1 MNNKFPRFLAILLL
15 VVSVSACQT
24 NGWGG
29 NQTMGTLLGAG
40 LGGFTGSHIGKGN
53 GQLAAVAVGTLGGAI
68 VGGEIGANMD
78 RQRQMTYGYPP
89 PVAYPPPHMGYGFG
103 GYAGCDTLGATSQA
117 RADCVRGLADANAR
131 RDAWGTRWNQYR

>member
-1 MNNKFPRFLAILLL
+1 MMKFSRFLAISLL

-40 LGGFTGSHIGKGN
+40 LGGFTGSHIGKGK

-68 VGGEIGANMD
+68 VGNEIGASMD
-78 RQRQMTYGYPP
+78 RQRQMVYGHPQIAYLPMYPT
-89 PVAYPPPHMGYGFG
+89 MGY
-103 GYAGCDTLGATSQA
+103 GYAGCDTLGQASQA

-131 RDAWGTRWNQYR
+131 RDAWETRWYQYR